1 MKKKVCP
8 SIKYICSKSGVCKKK
23 GVKLM
28 RKKKKEPS
36 PLLQLLLPWSCFSRH
51 LSTSLMPVAEAG
63 SGSGT
68 AGGIGLDLVL
78 NPLKPLLGIN
88 LSKSGVSVNLNLL
101 DYLELKLGLSCR
113 KSWS

>member
-1 MKKKVCP
+1 
-8 SIKYICSKSGVCKKK
+8 
-23 GVKLM
+23 M
-28 RKKKKEPS
+28 RKKKKRTVSAVAAIIALVLFFS
-36 PLLQLLLPWSCFSRH
+36 PGTLMVP
-51 LSTSLMPVAEAG
+51 SLMPVAEAG

-101 DYLELKLGLSCR
+101 DYLELKLGLSLSEKLELSLR
-113 KSWS
+113 LHDIVDP